1 MTMEHLSRT
10 LLERYAHG
18 HVLGAEAHAVELHLE
33 RCELCREAVEGLAA
47 TRAPLPELR
56 RPMENGRGAS
66 WLRPVVVVGVVA
78 LISVLPWLLPSHD
91 DEALLTTGNIDGG
104 KTGEAPETLADN
116 TPNAIQL
123 PTEKE
128 ITTAVQILPSQ
139 QIGHEP
145 AMSKPPLKTD
155 EVVVQRDTV
164 TIEEVPVRVERP
176 KPVDTMRVS
185 TPTAVL
191 DSRELV
197 FLHNLKLVHPNELY
211 GHDAPPISGL
221 GVSAQFASP
230 EDQAAAEPETR
241 PVQYLD
247 QFDVAL
253 AAFSRNDHKRALTE
267 LRTVLAQ
274 YPDDINAL
282 FYAGLSCYNLGLY
295 KKAERYFARAAI
307 HPVGT
312 FDQEAL
318 WYQALSTERSE
329 GIPVAR
335 PLFVVIAGGG
345 GFYAEQAFEK
355 VQGR

>member
-1 MTMEHLSRT
+1 MIMEHLSRT

-33 RCELCREAVEGLAA
+33 RCELCREAVEGSAA
-47 TRAPLPELR
+47 SKAPLPELEK
-56 RPMENGRGAS
+56 PMGSARGAN
-66 WLRPVVVVGVVA
+66 WLRPALVVGVVV

-91 DEALLTTGNIDGG
+91 DEALLTTGNIEGATDVDG
-104 KTGEAPETLADN
+104 TAPLVDSA
-116 TPNAIQL
+116 PNAIQL
-123 PTEKE
+123 PTENE
-128 ITTAVQILPSQ
+128 IIAAVQILPSQ

-145 AMSKPPLKTD
+145 TLSKPPLKAD
-155 EVVVQRDTV
+155 EVVVQRDT
-164 TIEEVPVRVERP
+164 IQLAELPVRVQLP
-176 KPVDTMRVS
+176 KPVDTVVVRSSSV
-185 TPTAVL
+185 VL
-191 DSRELV
+191 DSRQLV

-211 GHDAPPISGL
+211 GDNPPPIKDL
-221 GVSAQFASP
+221 GVSARFASP

-247 QFDVAL
+247 HFDVAL
-253 AAFSRNDHKRALTE
+253 AAFARNDHKRALTE

-318 WYQALSTERSE
+318 WYQALSTERSQ
-329 GIPVAR
+329 GTLAAR
-335 PLFVVIAGGG
+335 PVFMTIAAGG
-345 GFYAEQAFEK
+345 GFYAEQAL
-355 VQGR
+355 GRIGP

>member
-47 TRAPLPELR
+47 TKALVPEWEK
-56 RPMENGRGAS
+56 PMAS
-66 WLRPVVVVGVVA
+66 GSGTNWLRPLLVVGVVA
-78 LISVLPWLLPSHD
+78 LVTVLPWLLPSHD
-91 DEALLTTGNIDGG
+91 DEVLLTAGNMDVAI
-104 KTGEAPETLADN
+104 GEVAEPIAVNEPAT
-116 TPNAIQL
+116 IQL
-123 PTEKE
+123 PTESE
-128 ITTAVQILPSQ
+128 ITAAVQIIPSQ

-145 AMSKPPLKTD
+145 TTSKPPLKVD
-155 EVVVQRDTV
+155 EVVVQRDTML
-164 TIEEVPVRVERP
+164 IQEVPIRVELP
-176 KPVDTMRVS
+176 KPIDTVRVS
-185 TPTAVL
+185 TSSFVR

-197 FLHNLKLVHPNELY
+197 FLHNLKVVHPNELY
-211 GHDAPPISGL
+211 GDAAPPIHDV
-221 GVSAQFASP
+221 GVSARFSSP
-230 EDQAAAEPETR
+230 EEQANAESETR
-241 PVQYLD
+241 PIQYLD
-247 QFDVAL
+247 HFDVAL
-253 AAFSRNDHKRALTE
+253 AAFARNDHKRALTE

-295 KKAERYFARAAI
+295 KKAERYFARAAV
-307 HPVGT
+307 HPVRT

-329 GIPVAR
+329 GGPVAR

-345 GFYAEQAFEK
+345 GFYAEQALDRI
-355 VQGR
+355 GP